1 MSIDGAMLSGHN
13 KSFGAPCVSEL
24 EIGPTVSKG
33 SGRLRKIID
42 IRSLNQI
49 PSCLLMIRLQREGGR
64 PVLDLLDLPGSAGSR
79 QTRST
84 L

>member
-1 MSIDGAMLSGHN
+1 MSMDGAVLPGHN

-24 EIGPTVSKG
+24 EIEPTVSKG
-33 SGRLRKIID
+33 SGKLRKAMD

-64 PVLDLLDLPGSAGSR
+64 LVLGLLDLPGSAGSR
-79 QTRST
+79 RTRST